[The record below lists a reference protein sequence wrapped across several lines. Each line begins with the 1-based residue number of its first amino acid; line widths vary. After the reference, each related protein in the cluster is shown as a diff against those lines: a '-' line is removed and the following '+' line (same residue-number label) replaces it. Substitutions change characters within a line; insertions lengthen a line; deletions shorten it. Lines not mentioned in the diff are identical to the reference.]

1 MKYSRAP
8 ARTLIGGMHV
18 HMREFS
24 SPTSSNSVMAMSFTG
39 RSRIFFS
46 EKRWRG
52 AFEGSHGFRTQSMI
66 ANMPNPYA
74 NKVFWGKVG

>member
-39 RSRIFFS
+39 RSRIFFFRK
-46 EKRWRG
+46 EM
-52 AFEGSHGFRTQSMI
+52 EGGGLLRDLMGFVHNR
-66 ANMPNPYA
+66 
-74 NKVFWGKVG
+74 